1 MIAAVLVE
9 VTNKNV
15 DKLFDYLVPSSLE
28 SEIQIGIRVEVPFA
42 TRTLEGFVLE
52 IKNSSEAKNLKEIK
66 RVIDEKSILN
76 KELLE
81 LGKWMANDTLSSL
94 INCYQVMLPKALKAQ
109 AGTNIGKKYE
119 KIYYYHPEV
128 EVKLNKSQ
136 EEVVAAFQKK
146 NPLSRSELNDFS
158 KARLDRLVE
167 KGVLEERLVEAYR
180 LEQEEEK
187 AVRYSLTVEQQ
198 KAVDTMLQTDKT
210 VSLLY
215 GVTGSGK
222 TEVYMELI
230 AHALKEGKQSI
241 VLVPEI
247 SLTPQMIK
255 RFKQRFG
262 NQIALWHS
270 ALSEGEKYD
279 EWRKMARGEVNIV
292 IGARSAVFA
301 PLQHIGFII
310 LDEEHSDSY
319 KQDSSP
325 RYDTKQV
332 AIQRALYHGGKVIL
346 GSATPLLETYARA
359 KKNVYQLVELPH
371 RINGKA
377 LPRVEVIDMN
387 QEIRK
392 AKGHFSLP
400 LIEAMKNRLE
410 KHEQIILL
418 LNRRGYASV
427 ITCHQCGYVEK
438 CPHCD
443 ITLTYHK
450 SANVLRCHYCGYAT
464 KVQEVCPSCHEKS
477 LHDIGVGTEKI
488 EEELKTLFPDVHVI
502 RMDVDTTSRKGMHEK
517 MIKAFAAHEADILLG
532 TQIVAKGLDFQDVT
546 LVGVLNADTSLM
558 IPDFRSSE
566 MTFDLLSQVAGRS
579 GRSQKEG
586 EVLFQTYNP
595 NHYAIV
601 CAKNNDYSRFYQ
613 EEMAIRKVMKYP
625 PYYYLVSINLA
636 SLDASLALL
645 EAKRSEKV
653 LAKYLDKTII
663 LGPSPASVFK
673 KYNIYRYQLILK
685 YQHQDNL
692 HEVLTKLVDY
702 YAANQKVKLELDF
715 YPLHL

>member
-119 KIYYYHPEV
+119 KVYYYHPEV

-146 NPLSRSELNDFS
+146 NLLSRSELHDFS

-198 KAVDTMLQTDKT
+198 KAVDTMIQTDKT
-210 VSLLY
+210 VSLLH

-427 ITCHQCGYVEK
+427 ITCHQCGYVENK
-438 CPHCD
+438 D
-443 ITLTYHK
+443 NYQ
-450 SANVLRCHYCGYAT
+450 Y
-464 KVQEVCPSCHEKS
+464 
-477 LHDIGVGTEKI
+477 
-488 EEELKTLFPDVHVI
+488 
-502 RMDVDTTSRKGMHEK
+502 
-517 MIKAFAAHEADILLG
+517 
-532 TQIVAKGLDFQDVT
+532 
-546 LVGVLNADTSLM
+546 
-558 IPDFRSSE
+558 
-566 MTFDLLSQVAGRS
+566 QVVRLY
-579 GRSQKEG
+579 E
-586 EVLFQTYNP
+586 
-595 NHYAIV
+595 
-601 CAKNNDYSRFYQ
+601 
-613 EEMAIRKVMKYP
+613 
-625 PYYYLVSINLA
+625 
-636 SLDASLALL
+636 
-645 EAKRSEKV
+645 
-653 LAKYLDKTII
+653 
-663 LGPSPASVFK
+663 
-673 KYNIYRYQLILK
+673 
-685 YQHQDNL
+685 
-692 HEVLTKLVDY
+692 
-702 YAANQKVKLELDF
+702 
-715 YPLHL
+715 